1 MLRCLVAAADRRL
14 AVNRYCVGP
23 AMAVDWGED
32 QPELAPADRRRMIAR
47 VLSYFRPYWRPGLLV
62 VACIAVQAVLGLAPA
77 VVFKSLID
85 ALARPHPSFLH
96 VALLVGA
103 GIGAAVAGGL
113 IGVADA
119 FLSTR
124 ISQGIVATLRRQ
136 LFGRLLDQP
145 VGFFTDRRAG
155 DLLSRINTDIDG
167 VEDVVADTVFG
178 LVSSI
183 LVTIATLALMMRFS
197 WQLTLAVLVMIPTVA
212 LPARRAGRA
221 TYRARG
227 RTQSLRGQMT
237 SYLQEILGISGIML
251 VKAFGR
257 ESAER
262 QRFADMN
269 AKLRSLEVRQNLIGQ
284 WFGMLMS
291 TLQTAGPA
299 LMILFGAWLVI
310 TGRATVGTVFV
321 FATMLGQRLAGAV
334 TTLAG
339 MHVNITGSL
348 ALFGRLFTYIDRV
361 PEVGDSPGAR
371 DLGSVTGRIRLD
383 HVTFSYPGAG
393 RPAVEDLTATIE
405 PGQVA
410 ALVGPT
416 GAGKTT
422 IAGLVARFHDPQRG
436 RILID
441 GSDLRQVTR
450 ASLARQLGVVFQ
462 DTFLFHASI
471 ADNLRY
477 ACPDASDAH
486 LVHAATAAHLHD
498 FIRSLPE
505 GYDTVVG
512 ERGHRLSGGEKQRL
526 AIARVILRDPR
537 IVILDEATSHL
548 DSVSEHHVQA
558 ALARLLRGRT
568 ALVIAHRLSTIMAA
582 DTILVLDEGRLIDQG
597 THPVLLERGGLYA
610 ELYRRQFRAAA
621 APPGLAVAHPEP
633 EPEQIL
639 APAT

>member
-1 MLRCLVAAADRRL
+1 
-14 AVNRYCVGP
+14 VNRYCVGP

-32 QPELAPADRRRMIAR
+32 QPELDPADRRRMIAR
-47 VLSYFRPYWRPGLLV
+47 VLSYFRPYWRPGLVV

-85 ALARPHPSFLH
+85 TLAHPHPSFPR
-96 VALLVGA
+96 VALLVAA
-103 GIGAAVAGGL
+103 GIGAAAVGGL
-113 IGVADA
+113 TGVGQAY
-119 FLSTR
+119 LSTR

-145 VGFFTDRRAG
+145 VGFFTDRKAG

-167 VEDVVADTVFG
+167 VEDVVTDTVFG
-178 LVSSI
+178 LMSSV
-183 LVTIATLALMMRFS
+183 LVTIATLALMLRFS
-197 WQLTLAVLVMIPTVA
+197 WQLTLAVLVMIPAVA

-221 TYRARG
+221 TYRARA

-237 SYLQEILGISGIML
+237 GYLQEILGISGIML

-262 QRFADMN
+262 QRFAAMN
-269 AKLRSLEVRQNLIGQ
+269 AELRNLEVRQNLIGQ

-299 LMILFGAWLVI
+299 LMILFGGWLVVS
-310 TGRATVGTVFV
+310 GRASVGTVFV
-321 FATMLGQRLAGAV
+321 FATVLGQRLAGSV

-361 PEVGDSPGAR
+361 PEIADSPAAR
-371 DLGSVTGRIRLD
+371 ELGHVTGQIRFD
-383 HVTFSYPGAG
+383 QVTFSYPGAG
-393 RPAVEDLTATIE
+393 RAAVADLTVTIA
-405 PGQVA
+405 PGQLA

-422 IAGLVARFHDPQRG
+422 IVGLVARFHDPQHG

-441 GSDLRQVTR
+441 GADLRQVTR
-450 ASLARQLGVVFQ
+450 GSLADQLGVVFQ

-477 ACPDASDAH
+477 ARPGASDAD
-486 LVHAATAAHLHD
+486 LADAAKAAHLHD
-498 FIRSLPE
+498 FIRSLPD

-526 AIARVILRDPR
+526 AIARVILRNPR

-548 DSVSEHHVQA
+548 DSVSEHHIQA

-568 ALVIAHRLSTIMAA
+568 ALVIAHRLSTILAA
-582 DTILVLDEGRLIDQG
+582 DTILVLDQGRLIDQG
-597 THPVLLERGGLYA
+597 THHVLLARGGLYA
-610 ELYRRQFRAAA
+610 DLYHRQFRAAHPPEATA
-621 APPGLAVAHPEP
+621 APAQATAAHPAP
-633 EPEQIL
+633 TGARPSL
-639 APAT
+639 APSVTTIG

>member
-1 MLRCLVAAADRRL
+1 
-14 AVNRYCVGP
+14 
-23 AMAVDWGED
+23 MAVDWGED
-32 QPELAPADRRRMIAR
+32 QPELAAADRRRMIAR

-85 ALARPHPSFLH
+85 TLARPHPSFAH
-96 VALLVGA
+96 VSLLVAA
-103 GIGAAVAGGL
+103 GIGAAVAGGMT
-113 IGVADA
+113 GVADA

-145 VGFFTDRRAG
+145 VGFFTDRKAG

-167 VEDVVADTVFG
+167 VEDVVTDTVFG
-178 LVSSI
+178 LASSI
-183 LVTIATLALMMRFS
+183 LVTIATLALMVRFS

-221 TYRARG
+221 TYLARG

-262 QRFADMN
+262 RRFADMN
-269 AKLRSLEVRQNLIGQ
+269 AELRNLEVRQNLIGQ

-299 LMILFGAWLVI
+299 LMILFGGWLVI
-310 TGRATVGTVFV
+310 TGRASVGTVFV
-321 FATMLGQRLAGAV
+321 FATVLGQRLAGSV

-361 PEVGDSPGAR
+361 PEVGDSAGAR
-371 DLGSVTGRIRLD
+371 ELRSVTGHIRLD
-383 HVTFSYPGAG
+383 QVTFSYPGAA
-393 RPAVEDLTATIE
+393 RPAVSEVTATIE

-422 IAGLVARFHDPQRG
+422 IAGLVARFHDPQHG

-441 GSDLRQVTR
+441 GADLREVTR

-462 DTFLFHASI
+462 DTFLFHASV

-477 ACPDASDAH
+477 ARPDASDAD

-498 FIRSLPE
+498 FISSLPD
-505 GYDTVVG
+505 GYDTLVG

-537 IVILDEATSHL
+537 VVILDEATSHL

-568 ALVIAHRLSTIMAA
+568 ALVIAHRLSTILAA
-582 DTILVLDEGRLIDQG
+582 DTILVLDQGRLVGQG
-597 THPVLLERGGLYA
+597 THAALLEGGGLYA
-610 ELYRRQFRAAA
+610 ELYQRQFRAAHP
-621 APPGLAVAHPEP
+621 PPGEAVPPHP
-633 EPEQIL
+633 QWAAQSL
-639 APAT
+639 APTT

>member
-1 MLRCLVAAADRRL
+1 
-14 AVNRYCVGP
+14 VNRYCVGP
-23 AMAVDWGED
+23 AMEVDWGED
-32 QPELAPADRRRMIAR
+32 QPDLARADRRRMIAR

-62 VACIAVQAVLGLAPA
+62 VGCLLVQAVLGLAPA

-85 ALARPHPSFLH
+85 TLARPHPSFLH
-96 VALLVGA
+96 VALLVSA

-119 FLSTR
+119 FGSTR

-145 VGFFTDRRAG
+145 VGFFTSHKAG

-167 VEDVVADTVFG
+167 VEDVVTDTVFG

-183 LVTIATLALMMRFS
+183 LVTVATLALMVRFS
-197 WQLTLAVLVMIPTVA
+197 WQLTLAVLVMIPAVA

-269 AKLRSLEVRQNLIGQ
+269 AELQRLEVRQNLIGQ
-284 WFGMLMS
+284 WFGMVMS

-299 LMILFGAWLVI
+299 IMILFGGWLVI

-321 FATMLGQRLAGAV
+321 FATVLGQRLAGSV

-348 ALFGRLFTYIDRV
+348 ALFGRLFAYIDRV
-361 PEVGDSPGAR
+361 PEVGDSPGAHE
-371 DLGSVTGRIRLD
+371 LGSVTGRIRLNQ
-383 HVTFSYPGAG
+383 VTFSYPGAS
-393 RPAVEDLTATIE
+393 RPAVADLTATIE

-422 IAGLVARFHDPQRG
+422 IAGLVARFHDPQHG

-441 GSDLRQVTR
+441 GTDLRQVTR
-450 ASLARQLGVVFQ
+450 ASLAHQLGVVFQ
-462 DTFLFHASI
+462 DTFLFHASV

-477 ACPDASDAH
+477 ACPGASDTD
-486 LVHAATAAHLHD
+486 LVHACTAAHLHD
-498 FIRSLPE
+498 FISSLPD

-558 ALARLLRGRT
+558 ALARLLRDRT
-568 ALVIAHRLSTIMAA
+568 ALVIAHRLSTILAA
-582 DTILVLDEGRLIDQG
+582 DTILVLDQGRLIDQG

-610 ELYRRQFRAAA
+610 ELYRRQFRTAH
-621 APPGLAVAHPEP
+621 PTGGLAFARPEP
-633 EPEQIL
+633 QSEQSL

>member
-1 MLRCLVAAADRRL
+1 M
-14 AVNRYCVGP
+14 NRYCVGP

-32 QPELAPADRRRMIAR
+32 EPELAPADRRRMMAR

-85 ALARPHPSFLH
+85 TLARPHPSFPH
-96 VALLVGA
+96 VALLVAA
-103 GIGAAVAGGL
+103 GIGAAAVSGL
-113 IGVADA
+113 TGVGQAY
-119 FLSTR
+119 LSTR

-145 VGFFTDRRAG
+145 VGFFADRKAG

-167 VEDVVADTVFG
+167 VEDVVTDTVFG
-178 LVSSI
+178 LVSSV
-183 LVTIATLALMMRFS
+183 LTTVATLALMLRFS
-197 WQLTLAVLVMIPTVA
+197 WQLTLAVLVMIPAVA

-221 TYRARG
+221 TYKARA

-237 SYLQEILGISGIML
+237 GYLQEVLGISGIML

-262 QRFADMN
+262 QRFAAMN
-269 AKLRSLEVRQNLIGQ
+269 DELRRQEVRQNLIGQ

-299 LMILFGAWLVI
+299 LMILFGAWLVV
-310 TGRATVGTVFV
+310 TGRASVGTVFV
-321 FATMLGQRLAGAV
+321 FATVLGQRLAGSV

-361 PEVGDSPGAR
+361 PEIRDSPGAR
-371 DLGSVTGRIRLD
+371 ELGPVTGQIRLD
-383 HVTFSYPGAG
+383 QVTFSYPGAG
-393 RPAVEDLTATIE
+393 RPAVAGLTVTIK
-405 PGQVA
+405 PGQLA

-422 IAGLVARFHDPQRG
+422 VTGLVARFHDPQHG
-436 RILID
+436 QVLID
-441 GSDLRQVTR
+441 GTDLRQVTR
-450 ASLARQLGVVFQ
+450 ASLAAQLGMVFQ

-477 ACPDASDAH
+477 ARPGTSDAE
-486 LVHAATAAHLHD
+486 LARAAKAAHLHE
-498 FIRSLPE
+498 FICSLPD

-548 DSVSEHHVQA
+548 DSVSEHHIQA

-568 ALVIAHRLSTIMAA
+568 ALVIAHRLSTILAA
-582 DTILVLDEGRLIDQG
+582 DTILVLDHGRLIDQG
-597 THPVLLERGGLYA
+597 THAALLARGGLYS
-610 ELYRRQFRAAA
+610 ELYRRQFRAAPL
-621 APPGLAVAHPEP
+621 PPGRVTSDPARAEPHP
-633 EPEQIL
+633 
-639 APAT
+639 APAVTTVT